1 MENVQTNSVPE
12 NEKEYSSFRY
22 ALGAVLAFFGF
33 SSKTHRGSK
42 KRAKLVADIAT
53 YIVLLLGGFLMV
65 YPFWWMI
72 ASSFANTST
81 PTLSGQVATMIWWPT
96 NALPATTA
104 DGRALDLFYNYHILF
119 TEGMR
124 GLPGASNGF
133 TEGYTYWRAVLNN
146 LIYSIVPVVVGV
158 VMSAAAAFS
167 FAKIEWVGRNAVFMF
182 LLAAIMVPGPS
193 IMTTQYVMYVSFG
206 WLSGQGYPNAWMTLT
221 IPGMFGA
228 IMTAFFIRQFLFGLP
243 TSIVEA
249 AKIDGAGYFRI
260 FCSFI
265 MPLAMPAIVAQGLL
279 SFMGC
284 WNNYMGSLI
293 FIPQSSLW
301 VNLPHAMTIM
311 NNNYTSDVGP
321 VMAAAVMCVL
331 PVIILF
337 AIFQKMIIGSLML
350 TGSKE

>member
-12 NEKEYSSFRY
+12 NAKEYSSFRY

-104 DGRALDLFYNYHILF
+104 DGRELNLFYNYHILF

-146 LIYSIVPVVVGV
+146 LIYSVVPVVVGV

-206 WLSGQGYPNAWMTLT
+206 WLSGQGYPKERVIPEQRNKKILDGVRAVSYRKLT
-221 IPGMFGA
+221 DILKELDQDLVKGA
-228 IMTAFFIRQFLFGLP
+228 LSGEKFQEYFFANCQDDEIA
-243 TSIVEA
+243 EA
-249 AKIDGAGYFRI
+249 VKEI
-260 FCSFI
+260 
-265 MPLAMPAIVAQGLL
+265 L
-279 SFMGC
+279 GC
-284 WNNYMGSLI
+284 
-293 FIPQSSLW
+293 
-301 VNLPHAMTIM
+301 
-311 NNNYTSDVGP
+311 
-321 VMAAAVMCVL
+321 
-331 PVIILF
+331 
-337 AIFQKMIIGSLML
+337 
-350 TGSKE
+350 